1 MGRDKALVTLAGQ
14 PLAAHALS
22 TLRAAGLSPVI
33 AGARSNLS
41 HFAPVIPDPSPDLGP
56 LSGICAALES
66 SAAPYAVFLPVDLP
80 LLPTSLLTYL
90 IHHAQITSA
99 SVTLPS
105 ICGVPSTFP
114 VILDRS
120 VLPVLKSEL
129 DAGRRGCMAAFHTAA
144 QALGQTVSVIPVEL
158 LAQSG
163 HAAHPRGLPP
173 ALWFLNVNSPADLR
187 RVQRYFP
194 SQIA

>member
-1 MGRDKALVTLAGQ
+1 
-14 PLAAHALS
+14 
-22 TLRAAGLSPVI
+22 
-33 AGARSNLS
+33 
-41 HFAPVIPDPSPDLGP
+41 
-56 LSGICAALES
+56 
-66 SAAPYAVFLPVDLP
+66 
-80 LLPTSLLTYL
+80 
-90 IHHAQITSA
+90 
-99 SVTLPS
+99 
-105 ICGVPSTFP
+105 
-114 VILDRS
+114 
-120 VLPVLKSEL
+120 
-129 DAGRRGCMAAFHTAA
+129 MAAFHTAA